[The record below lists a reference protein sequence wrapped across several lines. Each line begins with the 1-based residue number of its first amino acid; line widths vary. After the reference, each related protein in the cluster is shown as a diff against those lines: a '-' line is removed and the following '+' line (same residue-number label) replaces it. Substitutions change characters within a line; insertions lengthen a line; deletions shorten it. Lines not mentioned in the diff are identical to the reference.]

1 MKAFNQPKF
10 LKMKIKNM
18 RLKDDEKSSK
28 IASKNSSSNLNFR
41 VFESKNGVKVNNKTI
56 IFKTNYNEIGYDR
69 KTKRVID
76 SQENGAKAA
85 ANISYI
91 DREKANEKEENEEL
105 SNTYNLEKKLEKD
118 ELNEI
123 KEELKNGVTAFRR
136 DVISLDFDDELST
149 EEQLE
154 IIREAYKN
162 FHDDTNKNPKILI
175 SLHTNTDHKHAHIL
189 VYGEKEDV
197 KINKVQLQS
206 FKVEI
211 ATQTANKL
219 ENKGLENTLENT
231 IKREEKYLE
240 KLEEYNKVN
249 LQILKIEE
257 KFDKQNEENFK
268 NYIKDLNF
276 SKEELDIIKEKQKLE
291 GFKTYLSKTDK
302 LSTKEKIEKWEKAE
316 KWEAKLNAKI
326 EKFDD
331 NVEDKFHELRM
342 RINTYNRENEL
353 KREFKEEQNK
363 TNLVNLKMN
372 LKNLKDVSSDKALDI
387 LYKDATLKEEKE
399 KEFNVK
405 IEEKFKD
412 FSKDLNFSKQELEAL
427 KEREKVEGY
436 KNYLTN
442 KLKDFNLEKDST
454 REKIFE
460 IWENKEE
467 INKNLDEKIEE
478 FKEKMKKAQKWEA
491 NVDKKI
497 DENLTTKVKSL
508 ENKIEEFKDT
518 KEYKDIKEE
527 FKEDLKSNLN
537 LDKALAIKQEEI
549 EDKTLTLEQQIDKKI
564 DGKLDN
570 KQYVFQK

>member
-363 TNLVNLKMN
+363 TNLVN
-372 LKNLKDVSSDKALDI
+372 
-387 LYKDATLKEEKE
+387 
-399 KEFNVK
+399 
-405 IEEKFKD
+405 
-412 FSKDLNFSKQELEAL
+412 
-427 KEREKVEGY
+427 
-436 KNYLTN
+436 
-442 KLKDFNLEKDST
+442 
-454 REKIFE
+454 
-460 IWENKEE
+460 
-467 INKNLDEKIEE
+467 
-478 FKEKMKKAQKWEA
+478 
-491 NVDKKI
+491 
-497 DENLTTKVKSL
+497 
-508 ENKIEEFKDT
+508 
-518 KEYKDIKEE
+518 
-527 FKEDLKSNLN
+527 
-537 LDKALAIKQEEI
+537 
-549 EDKTLTLEQQIDKKI
+549 
-564 DGKLDN
+564 
-570 KQYVFQK
+570 

>member
-136 DVISLDFDDELST
+136 DVISLDFDDKLST

>member
-154 IIREAYKN
+154 IIIEAYKN
-162 FHDDTNKNPKILI
+162 FKDDTNKNPKILI